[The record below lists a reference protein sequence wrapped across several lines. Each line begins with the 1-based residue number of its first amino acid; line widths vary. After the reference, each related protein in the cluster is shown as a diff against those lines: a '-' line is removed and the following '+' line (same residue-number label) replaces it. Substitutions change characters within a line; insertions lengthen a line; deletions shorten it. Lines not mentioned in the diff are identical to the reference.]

1 MTAVEPVSSGPLTRR
16 EILIVFVGL
25 MTALFLSAL
34 DTNIVGVALPT
45 IVGDLGGL
53 QQIAWVGT
61 AYLLTST
68 AATPLFGKFSDLYG
82 RRRLFQVA
90 IMVFVVGSLLCA
102 ISQTMTQ
109 LVLARGVQGV
119 GGGGIFAMSFAV
131 IGDVVPARERGRY
144 VGFFTSVFAFASVAG
159 PLLGGFFV
167 DNIGW
172 RWIFLINVPLGAIAM
187 VVTSAALRLPF
198 QRQPH
203 KIDVLGAT
211 LLVAAVVSFILMIS
225 WGGEGTYAWGS
236 APVVGMGAASVL
248 LTVGFVLWEA
258 RAAEPILPLRLFDNG
273 IFRVIAGLMLLMG
286 GIMFGATQ
294 FLPLFLQAV
303 DGVTATQSGLLMV
316 PLMAGVTVSSIGSG
330 RLTAITGRYKR
341 WPVIGMGLATVGT
354 AMLATLS
361 PDVSRVVISLGML
374 LLGLGLGMTM
384 PTATL
389 AVQNS
394 VEFRDMGV
402 ATSMVTFFRS
412 LGGCIGLAIYGA
424 IFNAKIMSS
433 GVDETLLQAPDS
445 IKLLPVADQSA
456 VIDALS
462 DAVATLFVV
471 AVPIVFLGWILT
483 LFLKEIPLRETT
495 ALSDAQSSRQA
506 GGSVGGVDGAPSDPA
521 LEAPPADAILH

>member
-1 MTAVEPVSSGPLTRR
+1 M
-16 EILIVFVGL
+16 
-25 MTALFLSAL
+25 
-34 DTNIVGVALPT
+34 
-45 IVGDLGGL
+45 
-53 QQIAWVGT
+53 
-61 AYLLTST
+61 
-68 AATPLFGKFSDLYG
+68 
-82 RRRLFQVA
+82 
-90 IMVFVVGSLLCA
+90 
-102 ISQTMTQ
+102 
-109 LVLARGVQGV
+109 
-119 GGGGIFAMSFAV
+119 
-131 IGDVVPARERGRY
+131 
-144 VGFFTSVFAFASVAG
+144 
-159 PLLGGFFV
+159 
-167 DNIGW
+167 
-172 RWIFLINVPLGAIAM
+172 
-187 VVTSAALRLPF
+187 
-198 QRQPH
+198 
-203 KIDVLGAT
+203 LGAT
-211 LLVAAVVSFILMIS
+211 LLVAAVVSFILVIS
-225 WGGEGTYAWGS
+225 WGGEGTYGWGS

-303 DGVTATQSGLLMV
+303 DGVSATQSGLLMV

-361 PDVSRVVISLGML
+361 PDVSRLVISLGML

-384 PTATL
+384 PTSTL

-412 LGGCIGLAIYGA
+412 LGGCIGLAIFGA

-445 IKLLPVADQSA
+445 IKLLPVAVRTD
-456 VIDALS
+456 VIDVLS
-462 DAVATLFVV
+462 DAVSAIFVV

-495 ALSDAQSSRQA
+495 ALSDAQSPEQA
-506 GGSVGGVDGAPSDPA
+506 GVASGSVNGAAGDAAGAPVRRPRSTSPQPAPSSTEPLGRRFGTESAPCLAPRWESAVAPGAVSDSRTPA
-521 LEAPPADAILH
+521 TNRYRIGAVPS